1 VNEHSSPRWL
11 PADERRQLILDA
23 ARRAFSRRGDVGRT
37 TIKDIAAEAKISEG
51 NIYRYFD
58 SKEELF
64 YEAAVRPLQEA
75 FALGDNKMQS
85 LFDLPVADRHATVVD
100 YYRDLI
106 KMLEDLTP
114 LLGLVMFGDPQ
125 YADPFYRDVLRPHF
139 IGQQKRWRE
148 VSQGIGGGSDLPTR
162 YEVFAHFGVVLMCA
176 LEQRRSE
183 NPPDLNK
190 VADELARQGYA
201 LVARDQQAKKK
212 PAAKKTAAR
221 SRS

>member
-1 VNEHSSPRWL
+1 M
-11 PADERRQLILDA
+11 PADERRQLILEA

-75 FALGDNKMQS
+75 FRVGDDKMQS
-85 LFDLPVADRHATVVD
+85 LFDLPVADRHASVVD

-106 KMLEDLTP
+106 TMLADLTP
-114 LLGLVMFGDPQ
+114 LLGLVMFGDPR
-125 YADPFYRDVLRPHF
+125 YADPFYRDVLRPAF
-139 IGQQKRWRE
+139 VGQQERWRE
-148 VSQGIGGGSDLPTR
+148 VYTGIEGRSDLPTR

-183 NPPDLNK
+183 KPPDINV

-201 LVARDQQAKKK
+201 LVARDQQVQKKK
-212 PAAKKTAAR
+212 PAKPRRR
-221 SRS
+221 SLG

>member
-1 VNEHSSPRWL
+1 M
-11 PADERRQLILDA
+11 PADERRQLILEA

-75 FALGDNKMQS
+75 FKLGDDKMQS
-85 LFDLPVADRHATVVD
+85 LFDLPVADRHARVVA
-100 YYRDLI
+100 YYLDLI
-106 KMLEDLTP
+106 TMLADLTP

-125 YADPFYRDVLRPHF
+125 YADPFYRDVLRPAF
-139 IGQQKRWRE
+139 IGQQERWRQ
-148 VSQGIGGGSDLPTR
+148 VYKGIGGRNDLPTR

-183 NPPDLNK
+183 KPPDINA

-201 LVARDQQAKKK
+201 RVVHDQHVEKK
-212 PAAKKTAAR
+212 PAKR
-221 SRS
+221 RR